1 MIILS
6 RKIQRRFLL
15 LIMISKAKPLSFST
29 TIRNPARIPAFLHCI
44 LPYEGMLL
52 TSDIIHKVV
61 KNVIKEK
68 EYTPIYVTYTPN
80 LKTISKSEDLTF
92 TDVQLEDIILNS
104 PQLHKEVGFEF
115 GWDSRFDTWYKMIK
129 EFGFIKYSMN
139 NPIEITKT
147 GHMLVDAYME
157 TPSNEKKIQK
167 IFLNALMKYQT
178 NNPLRRNLNENA
190 PLPLLLKVIK
200 YFHDDKEENDAG
212 LARHELPILICWR
225 NNDPFQAYKFIKNIR
240 KQYGFTCSNE
250 VIYTKCL
257 ELLESTNTKYLKIE
271 KICGESVDEYIR
283 KMRMSGLLSLR
294 GNGRFLD
301 INSFESE
308 TALYVMQH
316 YMEYPKFDD
325 ENSYIDYM
333 GEIDT
338 AVLQLENETKV
349 DFSNVRKTTL
359 YKYAK
364 IMSKDSVIQEL
375 RTVCNKK
382 ESKDDVLK
390 YISAPTRLEFLTS
403 IALVQHFN
411 GLDVN
416 PNYAVDDEGLP
427 TFTASG
433 GMADIEC
440 FDNDYDSYF
449 EVTLMCGRQDQ
460 VNNEIIPIGRH
471 LREVKASR
479 REESFSVFIAPI
491 IHEDTKEAADWQ
503 KFKYKIDILTF
514 SIEEFINA
522 VCEKKKASDLLIAI
536 GV

>member
-1 MIILS
+1 MV
-6 RKIQRRFLL
+6 
-15 LIMISKAKPLSFST
+15 SKAKPLSFST

-52 TSDIIHKVV
+52 TSKIIHKVI
-61 KNVIKEK
+61 KNVIREK
-68 EYTPIYVTYTPN
+68 EYTPTYVSRIPK
-80 LKTISKSEDLTF
+80 LKAISKSEDSTF
-92 TDVQLEDIILNS
+92 TDTQLEDIILNS
-104 PQLHKEVGFEF
+104 PQQHKEAGFDY

-147 GHMLVDAYME
+147 GHMIVDAYME
-157 TPSNEKKIQK
+157 TPSNEKKIQQ

-178 NNPLRRNLNENA
+178 NNPLRKNLNENA
-190 PLPLLLKVIK
+190 PLPLLLNVIK
-200 YFHDDKEENDAG
+200 HFHEDKEENDAG

-225 NNDPFQAYKFIKNIR
+225 NNDSLQAYKFIKGIR
-240 KQYGFTCSNE
+240 KQYGFTCSDE

-257 ELLESTNTKYLKIE
+257 ELLESTNKKYLKIE

-301 INSFESE
+301 INSFESD
-308 TALYVMQH
+308 TALYVMQQ
-316 YMEYPKFDD
+316 YMKYPKFDD

-338 AVLQLENETKV
+338 NILQLENAVEV
-349 DFSNVRKTTL
+349 DFSDVRKNTL
-359 YKYAK
+359 YKYAET
-364 IMSKDSVIQEL
+364 MSKDNVIQEL

-403 IALVQHFN
+403 IALVQHFK
-411 GLDVN
+411 GLDVK

-433 GMADIEC
+433 GIADIEC

-449 EVTLMCGRQDQ
+449 EVTLMRGRQDQ
-460 VNNEIIPIGRH
+460 VNNEIIPISRH
-471 LREVKASR
+471 LREVKKSR
-479 REESFSVFIAPI
+479 REDSFSVFIAPI

-522 VCEKKKASDLLIAI
+522 ICQKSKASELLN
-536 GV
+536 V